1 MVAFVELEFDSSCK
15 DGGLGSIMKEKI
27 QDAKRIEIN
36 KIIKICRFNVGK
48 VITA

>member
-15 DGGLGSIMKEKI
+15 DGGVGSIMKEKI

-36 KIIKICRFNVGK
+36 IRSSRFVGLMLVK
-48 VITA
+48 